1 MRLLQL
7 VIFLNILY
15 SVSNTNIITSEKKKL
30 IILSSK
36 DHGDISLKINQIV
49 SSSAS
54 QLKRYY
60 VIDRSQTEIILN
72 EQRFQHS
79 GAVDQNQAIE
89 LGKISG
95 ADEAILVN
103 IINFGQQGIPTQEDK
118 KQEDKNEP
126 ETGLVGWVI
135 KEAVKAKIDKD
146 LQNIER
152 YPNNIKSIINGEVH
166 LINVETSQLI
176 TSFTFSAEHTGGIK
190 TESLSKALDQIRYQI
205 NNKLRSFY
213 VLKSEV
219 IDINRRYLTLLLGS
233 DIGVEE
239 GALFEIYS
247 PNINRKINNRDI
259 VIPGKSVGI
268 VQVISSSINANQSI
282 ILRKWDKIELGYQA
296 QELVNQL
303 LVGGIDIKYGIN
315 PFNIRFR
322 AFGEID
328 AFNKFSTTLF
338 SGFGIVEDSHQ
349 INNSQI
355 SFGGTLN
362 NNFIRN
368 SIFNF
373 GSYLTIP
380 VDLNFRSDHEQEN
393 DESNIVFLPIIS
405 PRIGLRSSI
414 MITPEIDMLVKGEY
428 VLASITIGDWR
439 YNLENEEQDIDTY
452 AAYWVG
458 KAPEINYNGWML
470 SLGFRSIFF

>member
-1 MRLLQL
+1 MRILQL
-7 VIFLNILY
+7 IIFLNILF
-15 SVSNTNIITSEKKKL
+15 SVSNANIITSEKKKL

-60 VIDRSQTEIILN
+60 VIDRSQTEVILN
-72 EQRFQHS
+72 EQKFQHS
-79 GAVDQNQAIE
+79 GGVDQNQAIE

-103 IINFGQQGIPTQEDK
+103 IINFGQQGVPTQEEK
-118 KQEDKNEP
+118 KEDKDEP

-146 LQNIER
+146 LQNVER
-152 YPNNIKSIINGEVH
+152 YPNNIKSIINGDVH

-176 TSFTFSAEHTGGIK
+176 MSFSFSGEHTGGIK

-205 NNKLRSFY
+205 SNELKSFY

-219 IDINRRYLTLLLGS
+219 IDINRKYLTLLLGS

-239 GALFEIYS
+239 GTLFEIYS
-247 PNINRKINNRDI
+247 PNIKRKINNRDI

-268 VQVISSSINANQSI
+268 VKVKSSSINANQSI
-282 ILRKWDKIELGYQA
+282 ILRKWDKIELGFQA

-315 PFNIRFR
+315 PFNLRIR
-322 AFGEID
+322 AFAEID
-328 AFNKFSTTLF
+328 AFNKFSTSLF
-338 SGFGIVEDSHQ
+338 SGFGLVEDSHQ

-355 SFGGTLN
+355 SFGCTLN

-368 SIFNF
+368 YIFNV
-373 GSYLTIP
+373 GSYLTLP
-380 VDLNFRSDHEQEN
+380 VDVNFRSDHEQRN

-405 PRIGLRSSI
+405 PRMGLRTSI
-414 MITPEIDMLVKGEY
+414 MIAPEIDMIVKSEY
-428 VLASITIGDWR
+428 VLASIKIGDWR
-439 YNLENEEQDIDTY
+439 YNIENEEQDIGTY
-452 AAYWVG
+452 AAYWMG